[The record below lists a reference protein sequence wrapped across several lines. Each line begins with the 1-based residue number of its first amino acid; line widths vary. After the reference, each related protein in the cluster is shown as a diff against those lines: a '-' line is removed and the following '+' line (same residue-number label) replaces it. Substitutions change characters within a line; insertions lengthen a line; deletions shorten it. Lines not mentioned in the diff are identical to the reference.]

1 MEVNNKHMSIEKDE
15 LGLKDFSYSFDQDFY
30 GCLEEFIESADKIT
44 IEQLSGII
52 GFDKIEKKVRT
63 KCLLDF
69 IYKSTNDIAV
79 KEFIDAYWYKLC
91 STNDE
96 EIKDFVNCGIY
107 DHFSFNLKQK
117 FSSDM
122 KPYIDFCA
130 KIKKEY
136 NKLCPDKERYDRM
149 VSERYS
155 ELKKEFN
162 GDLDDFDDYVD
173 EDSKYCKY
181 MDNMIELDER
191 VESLDDYVSGMIIE
205 LNSYLSLE
213 EEYVEDCFNKL
224 VSSKVD
230 EFFNSKCVV
239 KRFNRNDLIRLI
251 KAIKKFAGEL
261 PGTVSIVVSEIER
274 IAQQH
279 GLKSHSNDKIS
290 EVQVPVVDNDDS
302 DAFMKKIGK
311 L

>member
-1 MEVNNKHMSIEKDE
+1 
-15 LGLKDFSYSFDQDFY
+15 
-30 GCLEEFIESADKIT
+30 
-44 IEQLSGII
+44 
-52 GFDKIEKKVRT
+52 
-63 KCLLDF
+63 
-69 IYKSTNDIAV
+69 
-79 KEFIDAYWYKLC
+79 
-91 STNDE
+91 
-96 EIKDFVNCGIY
+96 
-107 DHFSFNLKQK
+107 
-117 FSSDM
+117 M

-130 KIKKEY
+130 EIKKEY

-205 LNSYLSLE
+205 LDSYLSLE
-213 EEYVEDCFNKL
+213 EDYVEDCFNKL

-230 EFFNSKCVV
+230 EFFKSKCVV
-239 KRFNRNDLIRLI
+239 KRFNRSDLIRLI
-251 KAIKKFAGEL
+251 KTIKKFADEI

-274 IAQQH
+274 IACEH
-279 GLKSHSNDKIS
+279 GLKFNSNTKIS
-290 EVQVPVVDNDDS
+290 EVQVPVVENSDS
-302 DAFMKKIGK
+302 DEFVKKIGK